1 MSNDKHRGLIVDSGD
16 SIIDVL
22 WECWVERHH
31 LTAPINVKP
40 QGGGTD
46 YRRDIDWSTY
56 PETRKFDFLDKLERR
71 VFWLVK

>member
-1 MSNDKHRGLIVDSGD
+1 MMYFCKHSQEVLTMSNDKHRGLIVDSGD

-46 YRRDIDWSTY
+46 YRRDID
-56 PETRKFDFLDKLERR
+56 
-71 VFWLVK
+71 